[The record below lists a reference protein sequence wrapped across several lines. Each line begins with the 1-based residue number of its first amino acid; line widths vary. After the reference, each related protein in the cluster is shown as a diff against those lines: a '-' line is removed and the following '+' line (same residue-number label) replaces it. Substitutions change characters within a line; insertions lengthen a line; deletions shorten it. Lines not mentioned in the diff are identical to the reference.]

1 MTRLDKAVIE
11 VVEFLNGQKL
21 LYMIFGGYAV
31 LVWGRARL
39 TEDVDFK
46 IRIHPE
52 QFESLIRAAA
62 DVFRIRT
69 RNPLELLR
77 ELRVLPLETSTGI
90 RADVVAAGLPYEEE
104 AIRRAVPLAV
114 GGLDVRVCTAEDLIL
129 HKIISDRPRDLEDVA
144 GVIAKQTSKLDR
156 VYLDPRVEEIAAG
169 LERPTISTFYRECLK
184 KAKLD

>member
-1 MTRLDKAVIE
+1 
-11 VVEFLNGQKL
+11 
-21 LYMIFGGYAV
+21 
-31 LVWGRARL
+31 
-39 TEDVDFK
+39 
-46 IRIHPE
+46 
-52 QFESLIRAAA
+52 
-62 DVFRIRT
+62 
-69 RNPLELLR
+69 
-77 ELRVLPLETSTGI
+77 VLPLETSTGI